1 MAALLALFLAG
12 APLTWL
18 SVGRSV
24 LQGGLREQR
33 AQHAWHEIPAV
44 VLRGAPPLSVYMFRI
59 PVAAG
64 TNAMAAWTGPGGRR
78 LAGEV
83 PVAFGTP
90 KGARV
95 QVWVDR
101 SGRPTASPLTA
112 SQLAKRVLGAEALA
126 ALTLAALLLS
136 VAGLAR
142 WLLNRRRLAG
152 WEYQWAL
159 VGPRWTRPH
168 R

>member
-1 MAALLALFLAG
+1 MASLFALFLVG
-12 APLTWL
+12 VPLTWL

-24 LQGGLREQR
+24 LQAGLREQR
-33 AQHAWHEIPAV
+33 AEQAWHEIPAV
-44 VLRGAPPLSVYMFRI
+44 VLRGVPPLSVDMFRI

-64 TNAMAAWTGPGGRR
+64 AHALAAWTGPGGRR

-83 PVAFGTP
+83 PVPFGTP
-90 KGARV
+90 KGTRV

-101 SGRPTASPLTA
+101 SGRLTASPLTA
-112 SQLAKRVLGAEALA
+112 SQLAKRVLAAEVLA
-126 ALTLAALLLS
+126 ALALAALLLS